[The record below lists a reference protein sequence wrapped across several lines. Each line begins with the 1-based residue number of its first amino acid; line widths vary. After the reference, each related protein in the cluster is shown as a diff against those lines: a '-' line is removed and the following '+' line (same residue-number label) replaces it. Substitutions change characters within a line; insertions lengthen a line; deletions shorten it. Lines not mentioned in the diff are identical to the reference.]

1 MLFEQEMNEVFGAL
15 GKLVGKQALKTAGRE
30 AAETGVKKGI
40 GVIAKDAVGQG
51 LKQNALNLGIGALNA
66 ISGGADEEGDSYES
80 KLGNYGALA
89 GNLVGDVAGGVAG
102 GVGGLGVGAVP
113 GAIAGG
119 AAGGWL
125 GRFAGKTL
133 GKLIDKFSQGGSGKT
148 SAVKQLAKLI
158 STANPGQIINVIDS
172 LKTKSGE
179 KEDFAKLLKNAL
191 PMVTSDKH
199 PEIKDAII
207 DLI

>member
-1 MLFEQEMNEVFGAL
+1 MNEVLGAL
-15 GKLVGKQALKTAGRE
+15 GKLVGKQAIKTAGRE
-30 AAETGVKKGI
+30 AAETGIKKGI

-89 GNLVGDVAGGVAG
+89 GNLVGDVAGGIAG

-119 AAGGWL
+119 TAGGWL
-125 GRFAGKTL
+125 GRFTGKML
-133 GKLIDKFSQGGSGKT
+133 GKLIDRFSKGGSGKA
-148 SAVKQLAKLI
+148 SSIKQLAGLI
-158 STANPGQIINVIDS
+158 GKANPGQINGVINS
-172 LKTKSGE
+172 LKIGKDE
-179 KEDFAKLLKNAL
+179 KTDFAQLLKNAL